1 MAFNWR
7 ASQVNNVITIS
18 GTISVIAEW
27 ALWGKAV
34 SDRGYRLLDCSDGSV
49 SADSFTEV
57 ITRYSPGTLDN
68 LPQVTISWFSD
79 PGERI
84 YLAVAIHN
92 RAENGSVDAD
102 GREIVFTRY
111 FCVPYE
117 DLAAGAV
124 GYQAM
129 YEEFSKF
136 TLTGQGRIPIKTKL
150 ATPSLGNPSGG
161 QAMRVAALLLTGK
174 PVCIVGAD
182 QTDLLE
188 RLRFLDT
195 VVSLLPYGMR
205 CRLSASTWA
214 SSTLQTHKF
223 RLFFA
228 SAPRP
233 ARDQQADLVVEW
245 GLDASTPIG
254 HNYADDYL
262 KWLEREIRQPM
273 SHLASQKQQI
283 DFSQSDVLKMLETV
297 GIPARN
303 AEPSS
308 YNSSIDPAG
317 FSVNTGPIRVAS
329 TEHLI
334 MSLAKNL
341 SNVNI
346 KSAKSDVEQLRS
358 HLDLLT
364 TAEQRSNYRNLIK
377 ENRLLRECLPMN
389 TSSRAE
395 IYEVLL
401 RIAFDVPLTYV
412 SYREI
417 EACAGYP
424 DGRPLHKPL
433 LETMERL
440 GSGESIPYLLVLSSL
455 VNKGL
460 TKRFYKSGIDHRY
473 LITAIANPELL
484 VEHARILCDITIQFL
499 REHSDRID
507 LNDLQIVL
515 SDHGYLAQLLDS
527 RHSHNQEYQ
536 LDVLTNF
543 LNVAHGA
550 RLDRSATAKVLGS
563 PQCAPSIALFAAVIR
578 MVDPEDIGHVM
589 LEYSRNVLG
598 KAAFPFGIHVLLMQ
612 LLSGVDQ
619 PVAPPTEELPLRPDD
634 GASLG
639 GRGARGIFGHLP
651 SRRL

>member
-1 MAFNWR
+1 M
-7 ASQVNNVITIS
+7 
-18 GTISVIAEW
+18 AEW
-27 ALWGKAV
+27 ALWGKTV

-57 ITRYSPGTLDN
+57 ITRYSPGTLDK

-79 PGERI
+79 QGEGI
-84 YLAVAIHN
+84 YLAVAIHY

-102 GREIVFTRY
+102 GREIMFTRY
-111 FCVPYE
+111 FCVPYG

-150 ATPSLGNPSGG
+150 ATPSLGNPPGG
-161 QAMRVAALLLTGK
+161 QAMQVAALLLTGR

-233 ARDQQADLVVEW
+233 ARDHQQADLVVEW
-245 GLDASTPIG
+245 GQHASTPIG

-273 SHLASQKQQI
+273 THLAAQKQQI
-283 DFSQSDVLKMLETV
+283 DFSQSDVLKMLEIV

-303 AEPSS
+303 SVPFS
-308 YNSSIDPAG
+308 YNSSTSPAG
-317 FSVNTGPIRVAS
+317 FLVNTGPIRVAS

-334 MSLAKNL
+334 MSLARNL
-341 SNVNI
+341 SSVNI
-346 KSAKSDVEQLRS
+346 KSAKSDVEQLRGR
-358 HLDLLT
+358 LDLPT
-364 TAEQRSNYRNLIK
+364 TAEQRFNYRELIK
-377 ENRLLRECLPMN
+377 ENRLLREHLPMN

-412 SYREI
+412 SYKEI

-460 TKRFYKSGIDHRY
+460 TKRFYKSGVDHRF

-484 VEHARILCDITIQFL
+484 VEHARILYDITVQFL
-499 REHSDRID
+499 REQSDHID
-507 LNDLQIVL
+507 LNDLQMVL
-515 SDHGYLAQLLDS
+515 SDYGYLAQLLDS
-527 RHSHNQEYQ
+527 RHSHDQEYQ

-563 PQCAPSIALFAAVIR
+563 PQCAPSTALLATVIR

-598 KAAFPFGIHVLLMQ
+598 KAALPFGIRVQLMQ

-619 PVAPPTEELPLRPDD
+619 PVAPPTEELPLRADD

-651 SRRL
+651 SRGL